1 MPNDD
6 FHAWS
11 YFNPVNIKFNVSAS
25 TELITELRGHRYAV
39 VTYDAPLFAKICRE
53 LEDLVG
59 PAECTI
65 NDVQPNPDCQILHDQ
80 CERLNSKVT
89 NIELIVAL
97 GGGSVIDTAKVLS
110 ASTLGFSKVLD
121 FVTNEKKE
129 LNLPSIPIIAVPTTA
144 GTGSEVTCWATIWD
158 ETEQKKIFT
167 SSP

>member
-11 YFNPVNIKFNVSAS
+11 YFNPVNIKFNVSAN
-25 TELITELRGHRYAV
+25 TELRGYRYAV
-39 VTYDAPLFAKICRE
+39 VTYDEPYFANICKE

-89 NIELIVAL
+89 NIEFIVAL

-158 ETEQKKIFT
+158 ETEQKRIFT

>member
-11 YFNPVNIKFNVSAS
+11 YFNPVNIKFNVSAN
-25 TELITELRGHRYAV
+25 TELRGYRYAV
-39 VTYDAPLFAKICRE
+39 VTYDEPYFANICKE

-144 GTGSEVTCWATIWD
+144 GTGIEVTCWATIWD
-158 ETEQKKIFT
+158 ETEQKNIH
-167 SSP
+167 

>member
-11 YFNPVNIKFNVSAS
+11 YFNPVNIKFNVSAN
-25 TELITELRGHRYAV
+25 TELRGYRYAV
-39 VTYDAPLFAKICRE
+39 VTYDEPYFANICKE

-80 CERLNSKVT
+80 SERLNSKVT

-144 GTGSEVTCWATIWD
+144 GTGSEVTCWVTIWD

>member
-11 YFNPVNIKFNVSAS
+11 YFNPVNIKFNVSAN
-25 TELITELRGHRYAV
+25 TELRGYRYAV
-39 VTYDAPLFAKICRE
+39 VTYDEPYFANICKE

-59 PAECTI
+59 PAECII

-80 CERLNSKVT
+80 SERLNSKVT

>member
-11 YFNPVNIKFNVSAS
+11 YFNPVNIKFNVSAN
-25 TELITELRGHRYAV
+25 TELRGYRYAL
-39 VTYDAPLFAKICRE
+39 VTYDEPYFANICKE

-80 CERLNSKVT
+80 SERLNSKVT

>member
-11 YFNPVNIKFNVSAS
+11 YFNPVNIKFNVSAN
-25 TELITELRGHRYAV
+25 TELRGYRYAV
-39 VTYDAPLFAKICRE
+39 VTYDEPYFANICKE

-80 CERLNSKVT
+80 SERLNSKVT

-158 ETEQKKIFT
+158 ETEQKRIFT

>member
-11 YFNPVNIKFNVSAS
+11 YFNPVNIKFNVSAN
-25 TELITELRGHRYAV
+25 TELRGYRYAV
-39 VTYDAPLFAKICRE
+39 VTYDEPYFANICKE

>member
-11 YFNPVNIKFNVSAS
+11 YFNPVNIKFNVSAN
-25 TELITELRGHRYAV
+25 TELRGYRYAV
-39 VTYDAPLFAKICRE
+39 VTYDEPYFANICKE

-65 NDVQPNPDCQILHDQ
+65 NDVQPNPDCQILHEQ

-158 ETEQKKIFT
+158 ETEQKRIFT

>member
-11 YFNPVNIKFNVSAS
+11 YFNPVNIKFNVSAN
-25 TELITELRGHRYAV
+25 TELRGYRYAL
-39 VTYDAPLFAKICRE
+39 VTYDEPYFANICKE

-89 NIELIVAL
+89 NIEFIVAL

>member
-11 YFNPVNIKFNVSAS
+11 YFNPVNIKFNVSAN
-25 TELITELRGHRYAV
+25 TELRGYRYAL
-39 VTYDAPLFAKICRE
+39 VTYDEPYFANICKE

-89 NIELIVAL
+89 NIEFIVAL

-144 GTGSEVTCWATIWD
+144 GTGSEVTCWVTIWD

>member
-11 YFNPVNIKFNVSAS
+11 YFNPVNIKFNVSAN
-25 TELITELRGHRYAV
+25 TELRGYRYAL
-39 VTYDAPLFAKICRE
+39 VTYDEPYFANICKE

-80 CERLNSKVT
+80 SERLNSKVT

-167 SSP
+167 RSP

>member
-11 YFNPVNIKFNVSAS
+11 YFNPVNIKFNVSAN
-25 TELITELRGHRYAV
+25 TELRGYRYAV
-39 VTYDAPLFAKICRE
+39 VTYDEPYFANICKE

-80 CERLNSKVT
+80 SERLNSKVT

-97 GGGSVIDTAKVLS
+97 GGGSVIDTAKMLS

>member
-11 YFNPVNIKFNVSAS
+11 YFNPVNIKFNVSAN
-25 TELITELRGHRYAV
+25 TELRGYRYAV
-39 VTYDAPLFAKICRE
+39 VTYDEPYFANICKE

-80 CERLNSKVT
+80 SERLNSKVT

-129 LNLPSIPIIAVPTTA
+129 LNLASIPIIAVPTTA